1 MMTSTPRSVRRISRF
16 ALVATAAVFTP
27 AALLAGCAGT
37 GSSSDGQ
44 WVNGTFV
51 ESKYRDPIQRS
62 ALRERAVDM
71 LLDATT
77 ASDPQT
83 RANALEALTSAP
95 ARLETIIGSGL
106 GDSNE
111 GVRSVSAQIAGRERL
126 RASLADLESMRSDPS
141 IYAKLSA
148 IYGLA
153 SLGSPVDQ
161 TPMASALLDHPST
174 RVRAHAAFLL
184 GELGNASA
192 RGLLT
197 DALTTDMPRAGSAEL
212 KLLQL
217 QIAEA
222 LIKLGD
228 DEQVQA
234 VRAALYP
241 SRPEELEATAL
252 AVQIIGEVRDRASI
266 DELIYISAY
275 TDEGGRAMPAEVRLA
290 AALSLAKLGERRGD
304 FIADEYRFDA
314 SPAIRAQAAFVY
326 GETGRLENLPKVE
339 NMLDD
344 PDPRVRVAAAASAI
358 RTLDIVQSRS

>member
-1 MMTSTPRSVRRISRF
+1 MTTRTARSACRPVLCS
-16 ALVATAAVFTP
+16 LVAAAAT
-27 AALLAGCAGT
+27 LSTLAGCVG
-37 GSSSDGQ
+37 GGGGGDGQ

-62 ALRERAVDM
+62 ALRERAVDL

-95 ARLETIIGSGL
+95 ARLETVIGAGL
-106 GDSNE
+106 RDSNE
-111 GVRSVSAQIAGRERL
+111 GVRSVAAQIAGRERL
-126 RASLADLESMRSDPS
+126 RGSLPGLESMRSDPS

-153 SLGSPVDQ
+153 SIGSAVDQ
-161 TPMASALLDHPST
+161 TPLASALLDHPST

-197 DALTTDMPRAGSAEL
+197 DALTTDMPRAGAAEL

-228 DEQVQA
+228 EEQVQA

-304 FIADEYRFDA
+304 FIADEYRFDPSA
-314 SPAIRAQAAFVY
+314 AIRAQAAFVY